1 MTTTHW
7 LHKLLTV
14 GLDKLMIICP
24 RYLANHYT
32 KLASRVSVAFLEATR
47 KLMMLASTREK

>member
-47 KLMMLASTREK
+47 KLMIG